1 MPKPRELA
9 VSILDKIE
17 KGSYGNLLLSQ
28 YLTPD
33 IAQKDRALITELV
46 NGVVQNLLRIDYI
59 ISQFSKIHPS
69 KMSSYVRNALRISVY
84 QIFFLD
90 RVPEFAAVNESVN
103 IVKKFNGAKA
113 ANFTNAVLRNIIRNK
128 DNIYY
133 PDRDKN
139 FEEYISVYYSFPL
152 WLVKRWVDLFGRG
165 FTESLCISLNER
177 PKLCIRVNTL
187 LITREELENRLR
199 AEGVLT
205 VPGLYCDEALYILDS
220 PPITALESFKEGLFI
235 PQDESSIIASLAA
248 GVKSG
253 EKILDAAA
261 APGGK
266 TTYMAAIMQ
275 NKGEIIAWDV
285 HPHRVQLI
293 KENCRRLKVDIV
305 MPEVKDAK
313 VFNENLADT
322 FDKVIIDVPC
332 SGTGVIRRKPDIKW
346 SKKPEDIISL
356 KSEQEKILSTCAR
369 YVKPNGILIY
379 STCSIDPEENEKN
392 IEAFLA
398 KNDSFVYDDLRNYV
412 PESLK
417 EDLKDHWGYLTLYP
431 NLHEIDGFFIARLK
445 KVKPLKVKQYE

>member
-9 VSILDKIE
+9 VSILTKIE

-33 IAQKDRALITELV
+33 ITQKDRALITELV

-69 KMSSYVRNALRISVY
+69 KMSPDVRNALRISVY

-103 IVKKFNGAKA
+103 IVKKFSGAKA

-128 DNIYY
+128 DNISY

-139 FEEYISVYYSFPL
+139 FEEYLSVYYSFPS
-152 WLVKRWVDLFGRG
+152 WLVKRWVDLFGKS

-177 PKLCIRVNTL
+177 PKLCVRVNTL
-187 LITREELENRLR
+187 LTTRERLENRFR

-205 VPGLYCDEALYILDS
+205 APGLFCDEALYILS
-220 PPITALESFKEGLFI
+220 SLPITTLESFKEGLFI
-235 PQDESSIIASLAA
+235 PQDESSIIASLAT

-266 TTYMAAIMQ
+266 ATHMAALMQ

-305 MPEVKDAK
+305 KPEVKDAK
-313 VFNENLADT
+313 VFDENLVDT
-322 FDKVIIDVPC
+322 FDKVIIDAPC

-356 KSEQEKILSTCAR
+356 KSEQEKILNTCSC
-369 YVKPNGILIY
+369 YVKPDGILVY

-412 PESLK
+412 PKELHESL
-417 EDLKDHWGYLTLYP
+417 ENHCGYLTLYP
-431 NLHEIDGFFIARLK
+431 NLHGTDGFFIARLK
-445 KVKPLKVKQYE
+445 KVKPLR